1 MLKIIFEKDAAKHI
15 SKMNKPSKT
24 RIKQA
29 IDKLPAG
36 DVKKLQGFVPADKPM
51 PDEVEAI
58 QRANKSIAEQGTV
71 SYDEI
76 DWN

>member
-1 MLKIIFEKDAAKHI
+1 MSKEMLKGLIDLIDEDDMETIF
-15 SKMNKPSKT
+15 
-24 RIKQA
+24 RV
-29 IDKLPAG
+29 L
-36 DVKKLQGFVPADKPM
+36 VRFVPADKPM

-58 QRANKSIAEQGTV
+58 QRANNSIAEQGTV